1 LGVRNRTIEVRMIPS
16 NVLDLV
22 VSGDVGVPTLLLLV
36 SHGFVLLMRVILLG
50 SEVCQD
56 SFFFW
61 YEWRDLNSHVFRR
74 SLLRAVC
81 IPIPPHSLKRWS
93 SPAAA
98 LQQDT
103 LKVSYLRIKST
114 PQLDALSP
122 TSSFFFPVAFPNRA
136 NRLSARFS
144 CVSFHNFR
152 ALSCSRLRS
161 DMLFLLV
168 SGYYIYL

>member
-1 LGVRNRTIEVRMIPS
+1 MLGSGLSFPS
-16 NVLDLV
+16 RKEFPRVWK
-22 VSGDVGVPTLLLLV
+22 LLLLRFPLEH
-36 SHGFVLLMRVILLG
+36 SNCAKSLIDKHLHKSLP
-50 SEVCQD
+50 SA
-56 SFFFW
+56 
-61 YEWRDLNSHVFRR
+61 NSGTPAYISIF
-74 SLLRAVC
+74 
-81 IPIPPHSLKRWS
+81 IKKRWS
-93 SPAAA
+93 SPAVA

-144 CVSFHNFR
+144 PVSFHNFR

-161 DMLFLLV
+161 DIWFLLV
-168 SGYYIYL
+168 SGYCIYL